1 MTMDL
6 SIYAQ
11 IAVSFFLIAGGL
23 LTFLGSL
30 GILKFPDFYMR
41 LHGPA
46 KNTTLGLGGIL
57 TASLIY
63 FTARGGTSIHEVLI
77 TLFLFLTAP
86 ISAHLMAKAAL
97 HLDVE
102 FRDDHAGES
111 TDRSYVPSER
121 QFESQSTESAGN
133 GPG

>member
-1 MTMDL
+1 MD
-6 SIYAQ
+6 SF
-11 IAVSFFLIAGGL
+11 IAEIFVSCFLVAGAL

-30 GILKFPDFYMR
+30 GIVKLPDYYAR

-57 TASLIY
+57 AASAIY
-63 FTARGGTSIHEVLI
+63 FSTAAGHSGLTIREILI

-97 HLDVE
+97 HLDLQFV
-102 FRDDHAGES
+102 
-111 TDRSYVPSER
+111 DRHTGDEDKEIYHPSER
-121 QFESQSTESAGN
+121 MAED
-133 GPG
+133 

>member
-1 MTMDL
+1 MN
-6 SIYAQ
+6 SFVAEVI
-11 IAVSFFLIAGGL
+11 VSFFLVTGAF

-30 GILKFPDFYMR
+30 GIVKLPDYYAR

-57 TASLIY
+57 VASAIFFSVTQQGLTI
-63 FTARGGTSIHEVLI
+63 REILI

-97 HLDVE
+97 HLDLE
-102 FRDDHAGES
+102 FVDRHADDEDDEIYH
-111 TDRSYVPSER
+111 PSER
-121 QFESQSTESAGN
+121 MADD
-133 GPG
+133 

>member
-1 MTMDL
+1 MESTVAEAF
-6 SIYAQ
+6 I
-11 IAVSFFLIAGGL
+11 SFFLVAGAF

-30 GILKFPDFYMR
+30 GIVKLPDYYAR

-57 TASLIY
+57 AASAI
-63 FTARGGTSIHEVLI
+63 FFSVTQDGWTIRETLI

-97 HLDVE
+97 HLDLE
-102 FRDDHAGES
+102 FVDRHTDGEA
-111 TDRSYVPSER
+111 DKEVYHPSER
-121 QFESQSTESAGN
+121 MVDD
-133 GPG
+133 

>member
-1 MTMDL
+1 MEL
-6 SIYAQ
+6 STITEAS
-11 IAVSFFLIAGGL
+11 IAFFLVSGAA

-30 GILKFPDFYMR
+30 GIVKLPDYYAR

-57 TASLIY
+57 LASMIY
-63 FTARGGTSIHEVLI
+63 FSAARPGLTIRDILI

-97 HLDVE
+97 HLDLE
-102 FRDDHAGES
+102 FVDRHADDEEREIYH
-111 TDRSYVPSER
+111 PSER
-121 QFESQSTESAGN
+121 LSDRESG
-133 GPG
+133 

>member
-1 MTMDL
+1 MESTVAEAF
-6 SIYAQ
+6 I
-11 IAVSFFLIAGGL
+11 SFFLVAGAF

-30 GILKFPDFYMR
+30 GIVKLPDYYAR

-57 TASLIY
+57 AASMI
-63 FTARGGTSIHEVLI
+63 FFSVTQDGWTIREILI

-97 HLDVE
+97 HLDLE
-102 FRDDHAGES
+102 FVDRHDGDDPDKEVYH
-111 TDRSYVPSER
+111 PSER
-121 QFESQSTESAGN
+121 MADD
-133 GPG
+133 